1 MPPAAVTVA
10 EPVEAP
16 LHSTFVCA
24 VIEAVSW
31 DGSVITTEVLD
42 VQPFTSVAV
51 TLYVPAVRPVAVAEV
66 WPLFHKYVIVP
77 VPPVPEAVAEPF
89 EPPKQLTFTEVGI
102 VTATALAGCIIV
114 TVAVSVQPFESVTVT
129 LWLPAESPVA
139 VWSVE
144 PLSHR

>member
-10 EPVEAP
+10 EPVLIP
-16 LHSTFVCA
+16 LHNTFVWALMLA
-24 VIEAVSW
+24 VNCV
-31 DGSVITTEVLD
+31 GSVITTEVLD

-77 VPPVPEAVAEPF
+77 VPPVPVAVAEPF

-102 VTATALAGCIIV
+102 VTATALTGWVIV

-139 VWSVE
+139 V
-144 PLSHR
+144 